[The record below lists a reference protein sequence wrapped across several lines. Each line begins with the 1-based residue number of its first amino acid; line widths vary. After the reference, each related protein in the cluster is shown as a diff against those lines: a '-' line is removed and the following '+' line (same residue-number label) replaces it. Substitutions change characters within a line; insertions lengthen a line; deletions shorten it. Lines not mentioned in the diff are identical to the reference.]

1 MLSVLVITGPIFVMI
16 GIGFLAGRLGVFSA
30 ADMRVLGRFV
40 LNFALP
46 ALVFQALA
54 QRPVAEILNGPFLT
68 AYGGGSLAVLLG
80 AFAWACFARGKPM
93 PDSALIGMG
102 AAFSNTGFVGYPI
115 VLQWLGPPAAVAL
128 ALCMV
133 VENVV

>member
-16 GIGFLAGRLGVFSA
+16 GIGFLAGRLGMFGA
-30 ADMRVLGRFV
+30 ADMRVLGKFV

-54 QRPVAEILNGPFLT
+54 QRPVAEILDGPFLV
-68 AYGGGSLAVLLG
+68 AYGGGSLLVLGG
-80 AFAWACFARGKPM
+80 AFALARYGRRKPL

-102 AAFSNTGFVGYPI
+102 AAFSNSG
-115 VLQWLGPPAAVAL
+115 
-128 ALCMV
+128 
-133 VENVV
+133 